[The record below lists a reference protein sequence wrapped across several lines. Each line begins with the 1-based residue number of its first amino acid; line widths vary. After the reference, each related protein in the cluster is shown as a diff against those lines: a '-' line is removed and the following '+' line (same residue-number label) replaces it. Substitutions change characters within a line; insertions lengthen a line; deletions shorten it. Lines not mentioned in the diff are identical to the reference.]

1 MELRSGKVISSH
13 TSQASLFQNKELSRS
28 GRVNSWLPAPPPSV
42 PSTQL
47 KMWSTIIQRRK
58 QQISKLSNS
67 HLLSFANDIILD
79 LLSSQE
85 NNNEEQE
92 GSREQGAVTTNP
104 LLITGYYSKCL
115 LMEHLS
121 PANISI
127 NDVILHL
134 SALFYRSVD
143 ARLTSVSRLQESRRT
158 LAMLLLY
165 FYFASFL

>member
-1 MELRSGKVISSH
+1 MPTQQIIDLIGHSETRPNNMELRSGKVISLP
-13 TSQASLFQNKELSRS
+13 TSQASWFQNKELSRS

-85 NNNEEQE
+85 NDEEQE
-92 GSREQGAVTTNP
+92 DSKELGAVTTNP
-104 LLITGYYSKCL
+104 LLTSK
-115 LMEHLS
+115 
-121 PANISI
+121 A
-127 NDVILHL
+127 
-134 SALFYRSVD
+134 
-143 ARLTSVSRLQESRRT
+143 
-158 LAMLLLY
+158 
-165 FYFASFL
+165 